1 MTAHS
6 NKVIAG
12 IDPGKTGAM
21 VILYPDNSGLVFHV
35 PVQKIG
41 GKEKPAWQEWAR
53 VWGGALD
60 LNPPDMV
67 VIENVAAR
75 PGQGVTSMFSFGR
88 TLGFVEGIV
97 ATSTAAPLHQ
107 PTPSQWKGKMGLLK
121 ADKNAS
127 REMVRRLLPKLAHV
141 VTRVKDDGIAEAA
154 LLALYGR
161 QYL

>member
-1 MTAHS
+1 MI
-6 NKVIAG
+6 VAG

-21 VILYPDNSGLVFHV
+21 VILYPDGAGLVFPV
-35 PVQKIG
+35 PVQKVG

-53 VWGGALD
+53 SWSAALD
-60 LNPPDMV
+60 FSRPDMV

-97 ATSTAAPLHQ
+97 ATAAPVPLYQ
-107 PTPSQWKGKMGLLK
+107 PTPTQWKGKMGLLK
-121 ADKNAS
+121 ADKSAS
-127 REMVRRLLPKLAHV
+127 REMVRRILPRLSHAV
-141 VTRVKDDGIAEAA
+141 ARVKDDGVAEAA

-161 QYL
+161 THLAG